1 MKFALFDLNWPPNS
15 KKSRNDC
22 NKTETTSLRFPK
34 RKKKKKKNISK
45 SKQRAYKLSPGKT
58 ERQLIRIKNTQD
70 RRGN

>member
-34 RKKKKKKNISK
+34 IKKKKKKKTLVKANRELIS
-45 SKQRAYKLSPGKT
+45 SHLGKQRD
-58 ERQLIRIKNTQD
+58 N
-70 RRGN
+70 